1 MSISN
6 PVMADCPPMKGA
18 ENMLRQSDK
27 ITALYCRLSRDD
39 ELSGDSNSI
48 VNQKAILSKYAK
60 ENHFS
65 NPLFFVDDGYSGTNF
80 NRPSWSELLER
91 IENGE
96 VATLIVKDMSRLGRD
111 YLKVGFYTEVL
122 FVEKGVRFIAINNG
136 IDSAN
141 QQDSDFTPFLNII
154 NEWYAKDTSKK
165 IRAVM
170 KSKGEAGEH
179 LCTNPPYG
187 YMKDPENK
195 KQWIVDEEAATVVK
209 RIFAL
214 CLDGYGPSEIA
225 RILKTDKVLI
235 PSAYWQA
242 QGKTVNHSV
251 PENPYLWVSATVA
264 DILDKKDYLGHTV
277 NFKTYRQS
285 YKSKKKLYNPE
296 EKQLVFENT
305 HEAIID
311 ADTWQR
317 VQELR
322 KNKRRPTRTGK
333 TNMFSGIVRCADCG
347 EKLYYCTSKNFEAR
361 QDHFVCSTSRL
372 KGKEV
377 CPTHFIRAVVLEQ
390 GVLTHMRMTIACV
403 ANHEEQFR
411 KAMGAKQKA
420 EAKKELAAKR
430 RQLTQAERRIEELDR
445 LFKRIYEDNANGK
458 LSDSRFQM
466 LSDDYEQEQKEL
478 REKLL
483 RLNEEITKQEEQ
495 AENIDRF
502 IGKVRKYLDLD
513 ELTPAILNDM
523 VKAVYVHAP
532 DKSKGYREQQIDI
545 SYDLIGIL
553 PAFLLNSLQ
562 NGETA

>member
-1 MSISN
+1 M
-6 PVMADCPPMKGA
+6 
-18 ENMLRQSDK
+18 
-27 ITALYCRLSRDD
+27 
-39 ELSGDSNSI
+39 
-48 VNQKAILSKYAK
+48 
-60 ENHFS
+60 
-65 NPLFFVDDGYSGTNF
+65 DDGYSGTNF

-122 FVEKGVRFIAINNG
+122 FVEKGVGFIAINNG

-187 YMKDPENK
+187 YMKNPHNK
-195 KQWIVDEEAATVVK
+195 KQWIVDEEAAGVV
-209 RIFAL
+209 RWIFSL
-214 CLDGYGPSEIA
+214 CLEGYGPTQIA
-225 RILKTDKVLI
+225 RILKED
-235 PSAYWQA
+235 
-242 QGKTVNHSV
+242 SV
-251 PENPYLWVSATVA
+251 ITPTIHFQQTGRATRNTLPDNPYNWTGDTIA
-264 DILDKKDYLGHTV
+264 DILERPEYQGHTV
-277 NFKTYRQS
+277 NFKTYKQS
-285 YKSKKKLYNPE
+285 YKNKKTCYNPE
-296 EKQLVFENT
+296 EKWLVFENT

-311 ADTWQR
+311 ADTWAR

-377 CPTHFIRAVVLEQ
+377 CSTHFIRAVVLEQ
-390 GVLTHMRMTIACV
+390 GVLAHMRLTIACV
-403 ANHEEQFR
+403 ANHEERFR

-466 LSDDYEQEQKEL
+466 LSDDYEQE
-478 REKLL
+478 
-483 RLNEEITKQEEQ
+483 EQ
-495 AENIDRF
+495 SENIDRF
-502 IGKVRKYLDLD
+502 ISKVRKYLDLE
-513 ELTPAILNDM
+513 ELTSTILNDM

-545 SYDLIGIL
+545 SYDLVGIL
-553 PAFLLNSLQ
+553 PASLLNDLQ